1 MGWKNFCHKTHIQMP
16 VKGLPDDDEKL
27 HSLVLPVEVPA
38 TGTSPHS
45 KTYYYQFVEGNS
57 QESQGFKFVF
67 HTAAECKAF
76 EGDRFI
82 KPSSRPKAGPSVDRS
97 LYAE

>member
-1 MGWKNFCHKTHIQMP
+1 MP

-45 KTYYYQFVEGNS
+45 KTYQFVEGNS